1 MVSQDGKIASMSDS
15 PCRSAL
21 MSDSGGDV
29 CIEDE
34 AGQGDPGIVGEDACI
49 FVSSLRC
56 RVFSRLSGL
65 EWGNTR

>member
-1 MVSQDGKIASMSDS
+1 
-15 PCRSAL
+15 